1 MQNPSITQIVAIK
14 QIVTI
19 TQIVTPFWP
28 HENMTLKS
36 GESN

>member
-28 HENMTLKS
+28 HEKEW
-36 GESN
+36 GK